1 MVNDTPQGLSLARQ
15 ALEKSQLV
23 AEQSRQ
29 ANEINL
35 RAAKALERIKI
46 ERARE
51 ALRALE
57 QARQAQEIDTATPT
71 EGE

>member
-1 MVNDTPQGLSLARQ
+1 MDNDTPKGLALARQ
-15 ALEKSQLV
+15 ALEKSLRAV
-23 AEQSRQ
+23 EVSRQ

-35 RAAKALERIKI
+35 RAAKALERIEI